1 MGPSAAAKIFEL
13 DAVLGPESEQAAVWA
28 EVQPLV
34 TSAMDG
40 YQACILAFGQ
50 TGRYVGAEG
59 GREGGIKGGRE
70 GQCGPRCSRW

>member
-1 MGPSAAAKIFEL
+1 MGSSAAAKVFEL

-50 TGRYVGAEG
+50 TGRYVGGEE
-59 GREGGIKGGRE
+59 GREGRKEGGGE
-70 GQCGPRCSRW
+70 GLRKVRQLS